1 MKCRQI
7 GRNRLG
13 SEALVDKESS
23 KETYR
28 RFRQGERRNPVELTK
43 GQIATLGRRVGGLCT
58 LCDSLSKIDLNN
70 VFLCRD
76 VQLRL
81 LSMVSS
87 RSESAT
93 GVGAAGA
100 LGKIRK

>member
-1 MKCRQI
+1 M
-7 GRNRLG
+7 
-13 SEALVDKESS
+13 DKESG

-43 GQIATLGRRVGGLCT
+43 GQIATLGRGIGGLCA
-58 LCDSLSKIDLNN
+58 LCDSLSKIDPNN
-70 VFLCRD
+70 VFQRGD

-100 LGKIRK
+100 WGKIQK